1 MHQSENYHKS
11 YIQNNYLQY
20 SGYLYFLYH
29 YFYCYHYLQF
39 TVYNLNFTFNK
50 NTIIIINY
58 LLMSF
63 FPDSRQ
69 VQGSGIVCLLNVLQV
84 IGDNVYDLGKFLL
97 YGSIFIL
104 CSFFSCSFLAVCVS
118 VERVLYL
125 GSKSSS
131 FFGITVSKQLSL
143 LIFTLE
149 ELLLIYSYLE
159 KVLSKSC
166 KNVNCIMI
174 GVFVLRC
181 IMIGAFVLRCVIF
194 ITKQMKG

>member
-1 MHQSENYHKS
+1 MHQFENYHKS
-11 YIQNNYLQY
+11 YIHNNYLQY

-39 TVYNLNFTFNK
+39 TIYNLNFSFNK

-63 FPDSRQ
+63 FPDSKQ

-104 CSFFSCSFLAVCVS
+104 CSFFS
-118 VERVLYL
+118 R
-125 GSKSSS
+125 S
-131 FFGITVSKQLSL
+131 FFSCLRLSGKGAVFGEQIIIVFWNYRFHATIITHIYPGRTFVNLLVS
-143 LIFTLE
+143 
-149 ELLLIYSYLE
+149 
-159 KVLSKSC
+159 
-166 KNVNCIMI
+166 
-174 GVFVLRC
+174 
-181 IMIGAFVLRCVIF
+181 
-194 ITKQMKG
+194 